1 MDMVELIDMY
11 RDKLDSDPYSCL
23 LFALQL
29 PSICSRIECEIHSE
43 LYEDCWNNKK
53 KHRLND
59 GAAYERWL
67 VRHVFYLKHLFMPFM
82 NSQTF
87 VEKVYKLRCLL
98 THEGV
103 LLERSIEDNDFCFV
117 EGDITFALSNMLF
130 LSPSSF
136 CSAMFDSACSFLLN
150 VGVRPNVSSYF
161 DLLLPLK
168 DYIEIM
174 NDVQVCC
181 DKWAECEFEYTND
194 RDDSLLYILH
204 DWLSVYYSIPKET
217 VDVSEKSDD
226 KSNKETNELEKM
238 EEFFKENPE
247 KEYVMYDFSR
257 CCAVIPD
264 INRFYIKEE
273 PSPHRSSNCKTFNLH
288 LTKNDYDRMM
298 YLHSSFNKFYE
309 YKLKE
314 KIDFYFKQ
322 SKDEK
327 NTRDKKD
334 ATDDFDCDML

>member
-29 PSICSRIECEIHSE
+29 PSICSRVECERHPD
-43 LYEDCWNNKK
+43 LYDDCWSNNKPR
-53 KHRLND
+53 RLID
-59 GAAYERWL
+59 GAAYQRWL
-67 VRHVFYLKHLFMPFM
+67 VRHIFYLKHLFMPFM

-87 VEKVYKLRCLL
+87 VKKVYKLRCLL

-103 LLERSIEDNDFCFV
+103 LLERSVEDNDFCFV
-117 EGDITFALSNMLF
+117 EGNITFALPNMLF

-136 CSAMFDSACSFLLN
+136 CNAMFDSACSFLLN
-150 VGVRPNVSSYF
+150 VGVRPNVSSYS

-174 NDVQVCC
+174 NDVRMCC

-194 RDDSLLYILH
+194 RDDSLLYILY
-204 DWLSVYYSIPKET
+204 DWLSVYYSIPKKT
-217 VDVSEKSDD
+217 DDVSEKSDD

-247 KEYVMYDFSR
+247 KEYVMSDFSR
-257 CCAVIPD
+257 RCAVIPD
-264 INRFYIKEE
+264 INRLYIKEE
-273 PSPHRSSNCKTFNLH
+273 PFHHGFSNRKTFNLY

-314 KIDFYFKQ
+314 KIDSYFEQ
-322 SKDEK
+322 S
-327 NTRDKKD
+327 NGKKHL
-334 ATDDFDCDML
+334 TDDLDCDTL